1 MPSGKNGIQS
11 TPGRMGADSRG
22 VIQKLEARRGE
33 ASFTS
38 LTDRLV
44 VETVQLVL
52 LARMRR

>member
-1 MPSGKNGIQS
+1 MPSGKNGIKS